1 MLPKRSLS
9 KQTQMRNFFPKVSVV
24 IHKINTAKQ
33 FQMDSERQKQ
43 EAEDKKKADADKIAA
58 NDEEK
63 RQATERII
71 QQRQELIDVN
81 NANRDVAEFMG
92 EHEVLQIYEHIDN
105 AVEVALD
112 VSGVKRKKAK
122 KLWTKRPPNWKD
134 ITEHYQNYG
143 LEAVEV
149 SFVEEFAEMPQ
160 QVKNSLKRILNGWVK
175 DVQAGKAPGYGHRQ
189 PGYNIYL

>member
-1 MLPKRSLS
+1 MLPKRFP

-134 ITEHYQNYG
+134 ITEHYQKYG
-143 LEAVEV
+143 LEAVKV
-149 SFVEEFAEMPQ
+149 GFVEEFAEMPQ
-160 QVKNSLKRILNGWVK
+160 QVKNSLQRILNGWVK
-175 DVQAGKAPGYGHRQ
+175 DVQAGKEPGYGHRQ
-189 PGYNIYL
+189 PGYNIYF